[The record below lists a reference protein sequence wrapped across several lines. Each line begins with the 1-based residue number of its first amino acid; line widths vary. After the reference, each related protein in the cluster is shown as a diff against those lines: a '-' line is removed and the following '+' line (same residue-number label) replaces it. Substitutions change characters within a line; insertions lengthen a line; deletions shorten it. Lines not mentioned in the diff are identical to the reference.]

1 MTDAMIPAD
10 FWDGSLTGS
19 KLLGRQVVD
28 HADISP
34 GVSRD
39 HAVGLEGD
47 EPALVPALG
56 GKLSAIQGV
65 IRVIAVSEGIEI
77 HHDEHTRPH
86 EAFGKDR
93 KGLANLGME
102 FIHIESN
109 PLVRS
114 LDTAESNVKVVDK
127 SISDRM
133 TDDPPVT
140 LLVIRVLVQPEPE
153 HQIVQVSLPASLAG
167 FVGAER
173 RNSQERG

>member
-1 MTDAMIPAD
+1 
-10 FWDGSLTGS
+10 S
-19 KLLGRQVVD
+19 KLLGRQGVD

-65 IRVIAVSEGIEI
+65 VRVIAVSEGIEI

-114 LDTAESNVKVVDK
+114 LDTAESNVKVVNE
-127 SISDRM
+127 SMGGRV
-133 TDDPPVT
+133 TDNPPVT

-153 HQIVQVSLPASLAG
+153 HQIIQVRFREGLAG

-173 RNSQERG
+173 RNRRERG